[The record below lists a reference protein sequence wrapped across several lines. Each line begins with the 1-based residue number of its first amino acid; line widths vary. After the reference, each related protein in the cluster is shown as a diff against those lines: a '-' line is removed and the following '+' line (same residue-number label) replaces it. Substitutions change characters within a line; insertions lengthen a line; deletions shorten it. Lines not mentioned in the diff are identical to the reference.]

1 MISSRTG
8 VAPKLS
14 CGVDGKGVEWRFD
27 GVANLDD
34 DVGVPFLSTEELK
47 PVVGGP
53 PPPPLGFSRVLG
65 VRKVGC
71 CCKALGLGVMGVED
85 CCTLIE
91 RFNLV
96 GESRRP
102 VGGVDCCE
110 KETSP
115 MR

>member
-1 MISSRTG
+1 M
-8 VAPKLS
+8 
-14 CGVDGKGVEWRFD
+14 
-27 GVANLDD
+27 
-34 DVGVPFLSTEELK
+34 EERK

-53 PPPPLGFSRVLG
+53 PPPPLGFSDGVRALG

-71 CCKALGLGVMGVED
+71 CCRAFGLGVWGVED

-102 VGGVDCCE
+102 VGGVDY
-110 KETSP
+110 KKNSLNRGKTDQVLGAQLV
-115 MR
+115 